1 MALESLPKISPANF
15 SPDNDLIQVYSKKG
29 DYVGVINP
37 SYIKTSPSGVSGAIQ
52 FSDGS
57 AFASSSNLTWNNATN
72 ALGLGSGTTSAF
84 IDFASNPAGST
95 TIVGA
100 VRTYRDGVNL
110 SEVMTFREDGRLTI
124 YNTLKSIF
132 DNYSDLGTNS
142 ERFANVY
149 ALSGRFTNVST
160 NTLGPLGAATWINIS
175 SSVFSLVGGQL
186 SVRGSGSTS
195 ATTSLLV
202 QNSSGSNALKITD
215 DAQSFYYG
223 TFGVTQSHFYS
234 NNGDGARR
242 DSDSYSIIDYLRSY
256 GSSYLIY
263 GFSTGNYIL
272 DVKDGFSTRVRYP
285 LCVSTSFNI
294 PNASAILQ
302 ADSYTQGFLPPRMN
316 DAQVRAIVSPA
327 VGLMAYNTDLDCPV
341 FYSAAG
347 WRKVSH
353 SVM

>member
-186 SVRGSGSTS
+186 SIKGSGSTS

-202 QNSSGSNALKITD
+202 QNSGGTDALTVKDDRNTIVNGQFDVISGAANFRVTNNAGYVSLRIGASPFLEYNTTEAYFATQQVYFQGGLNFRFNGVGQFGFITNPSSSAQLQVDSTTKGFLKPRLTTAQKNAIATPAAGLEVYDTDLNRPCFYSGSAW
-215 DAQSFYYG
+215 
-223 TFGVTQSHFYS
+223 VT
-234 NNGDGARR
+234 
-242 DSDSYSIIDYLRSY
+242 L
-256 GSSYLIY
+256 
-263 GFSTGNYIL
+263 
-272 DVKDGFSTRVRYP
+272 
-285 LCVSTSFNI
+285 
-294 PNASAILQ
+294 
-302 ADSYTQGFLPPRMN
+302 
-316 DAQVRAIVSPA
+316 
-327 VGLMAYNTDLDCPV
+327 
-341 FYSAAG
+341 
-347 WRKVSH
+347 
-353 SVM
+353 

>member
-1 MALESLPKISPANF
+1 MALESLPKIAPALF
-15 SPDNDLIQVYSKKG
+15 SAEQDLIQIYNKKS
-29 DYVGVINP
+29 DTTGVINP
-37 SYIKTSPSGVSGAIQ
+37 SYIKSSPSGAAGAIQ

-57 AFASSSNLTWNNATN
+57 AFASDAANLFWDDTNNRLGIGTNAPLSNLQVNNPTGGTTKISLSGN
-72 ALGLGSGTTSAF
+72 GIIKSELSLNYGSGECRWHNYGGGYF
-84 IDFASNPAGST
+84 P
-95 TIVGA
+95 
-100 VRTYRDGVNL
+100 
-110 SEVMTFREDGRLTI
+110 TI
-124 YNTLKSIF
+124 YSN
-132 DNYSDLGTNS
+132 NS
-142 ERFANVY
+142 EALRIDNSQNVGIGTT
-149 ALSGRFTNVST
+149 APTARTH
-160 NTLGPLGAATWINIS
+160 IK
-175 SSVFSLVGGQL
+175 
-186 SVRGSGSTS
+186 GSGSTS